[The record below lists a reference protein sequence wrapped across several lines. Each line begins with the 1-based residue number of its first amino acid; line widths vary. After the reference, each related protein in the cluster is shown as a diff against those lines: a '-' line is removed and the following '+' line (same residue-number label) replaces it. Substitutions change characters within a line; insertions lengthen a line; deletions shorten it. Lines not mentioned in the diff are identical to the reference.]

1 MAKKP
6 ARSKDDPSA
15 PAEGGLEF
23 DARLA
28 RLEAIVEEM
37 EEGGL
42 GLEGAIKRYEEGVS
56 LLKGCRE
63 VLAGYRRQVEE
74 LTRGA
79 EAALETYDDDPD
91 VDGGD

>member
-1 MAKKP
+1 MAKRT
-6 ARSKDDPSA
+6 AKDEPKEED
-15 PAEGGLEF
+15 F

-28 RLEAIVEEM
+28 RLEAIVSEM

-42 GLEGAIKRYEEGVS
+42 GLEEAIGRYQEGVG

-63 VLAGYRRQVEE
+63 VLGGYRRQVEE

-79 EAALETYDDDPD
+79 EQALRPYDGDPD
-91 VDGGD
+91 AGRDD

>member
-1 MAKKP
+1 
-6 ARSKDDPSA
+6 
-15 PAEGGLEF
+15 
-23 DARLA
+23 
-28 RLEAIVEEM
+28 M

-42 GLEGAIKRYEEGVS
+42 GLEGAILRYEEGVS

-79 EAALETYDDDPD
+79 EAALEDYDDDPD
-91 VDGGD
+91 VDSVD

>member
-1 MAKKP
+1 MTKRTAKK
-6 ARSKDDPSA
+6 ADS
-15 PAEGGLEF
+15 EGQEPDF

-28 RLEAIVEEM
+28 RLEAIVSEM

-42 GLEGAIKRYEEGVS
+42 GLEGAIGRYEEGVS

-63 VLAGYRRQVEE
+63 LLAGYKRQVEE

-79 EAALETYDDDPD
+79 QASLEAYEDDPD
-91 VDGGD
+91 DHGDH